1 MPVGPQ
7 SIGARWGIKPLPGT
21 LRFQRIACRGSGS
34 CIEWSAGVWKPAGGR
49 CWSSCLDP
57 VALENVRKE
66 IGDAVEYCIHHYD
79 ACEGADAIAIVTEWN
94 EFRNPDFDYIKL
106 KMKSPVIFDGRN
118 LYDRRKMAAR
128 GFVYS
133 GVGLSALPP
142 ADVQKS

>member
-1 MPVGPQ
+1 MLIR
-7 SIGARWGIKPLPGT
+7 SLLEAGAK
-21 LRFQRIACRGSGS
+21 
-34 CIEWSAGVWKPAGGR
+34 VKVH
-49 CWSSCLDP
+49 DP

-66 IGDAVEYCIHHYD
+66 IGDAVEYCVHHYD
-79 ACEGADAIAIVTEWN
+79 ACDGADAIAIVTEWN

-106 KMKSPVIFDGRN
+106 KMKAPVIFDGRN

-142 ADVQKS
+142 ADVPKA